1 MSDTDERRQLAERY
15 RSDPLAVNRMLV
27 ERYRA
32 AAGDLGHPFGGP
44 SRMLLLT
51 STGARSGRRQTSP
64 MMYVRDGDSLVVF
77 ASNSGAPR
85 APSWY
90 RNLLAH
96 PEATVE
102 VGDRR
107 LSVTARVTAGEERER
122 LWRRFPFPEHE
133 EQAGRQ
139 IPVVALEPS
148 NPQDA

>member
-1 MSDTDERRQLAERY
+1 
-15 RSDPLAVNRMLV
+15 
-27 ERYRA
+27 
-32 AAGDLGHPFGGP
+32 
-44 SRMLLLT
+44 
-51 STGARSGRRQTSP
+51 
-64 MMYVRDGDSLVVF
+64 MMFVRDGASLVVF

-85 APSWY
+85 LPSWY
-90 RNLLAH
+90 HNLRAH

-102 VGDRR
+102 VGGRR

-148 NPQDA
+148 SRQNL